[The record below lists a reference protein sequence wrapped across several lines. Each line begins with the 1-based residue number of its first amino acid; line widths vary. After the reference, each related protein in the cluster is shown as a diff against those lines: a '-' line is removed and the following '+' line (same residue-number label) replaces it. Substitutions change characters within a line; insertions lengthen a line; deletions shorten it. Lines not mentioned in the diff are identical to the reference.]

1 VRLRANHALQL
12 PAERN
17 LEYLVMDGGIK
28 NCDVESKELVKD
40 TNEEKNVKVKV
51 LFFARARDLAGVS
64 EKLLFIEEGST
75 TLDCIKKLLVELPSL
90 KEIYDCMAVAL
101 NEMYVTDSTVVKDG
115 DELALIP
122 PISGG

>member
-1 VRLRANHALQL
+1 
-12 PAERN
+12 
-17 LEYLVMDGGIK
+17 MDGGIK

-75 TLDCIKKLLVELPSL
+75 ALDCIKKLLVELPSL